1 MQAGEEGNVP
11 QPSPLATASPCKSM
25 PALHSSYNKESSASR
40 EENELCLSM
49 DTLYHGEDE
58 EMEFLDSFLDYDS
71 ISIVSPSKHHE
82 TRENEEE
89 EQAEEVEEILHSV
102 IADAGEEVQSRKRKA
117 GLKERMAWLASRGKV
132 NMRGLSSSGSV
143 ASLQGS
149 LRSSRERLSE
159 MRRGFARSTERI
171 NTVFRFN
178 SLT

>member
-1 MQAGEEGNVP
+1 
-11 QPSPLATASPCKSM
+11 M
-25 PALHSSYNKESSASR
+25 PALHSSYNKER
-40 EENELCLSM
+40 EEAELCLSM
-49 DTLYHGEDE
+49 DTLYHGEDT

-71 ISIVSPSKHHE
+71 ISIVSPGKHHE

-89 EQAEEVEEILHSV
+89 EEEEEEDAGDIEEILHCE

>member
-1 MQAGEEGNVP
+1 
-11 QPSPLATASPCKSM
+11 M

-89 EQAEEVEEILHSV
+89 EEEEAVGDVEEILHCV

-178 SLT
+178 FLT

>member
-1 MQAGEEGNVP
+1 
-11 QPSPLATASPCKSM
+11 M
-25 PALHSSYNKESSASR
+25 PALHSSYNKETSASR
-40 EENELCLSM
+40 EEAELRLSM
-49 DTLYHGEDE
+49 DTLYHGEDT

-89 EQAEEVEEILHSV
+89 EEEEEVEEILHCV
-102 IADAGEEVQSRKRKA
+102 IADAGGQEVQSRKRKV

-178 SLT
+178 LLT

>member
-1 MQAGEEGNVP
+1 
-11 QPSPLATASPCKSM
+11 M
-25 PALHSSYNKESSASR
+25 PALHSSYNKER

-89 EQAEEVEEILHSV
+89 EEEEEEVEEILHCV

-178 SLT
+178 LLP

>member
-1 MQAGEEGNVP
+1 
-11 QPSPLATASPCKSM
+11 M
-25 PALHSSYNKESSASR
+25 PALHSSYNKETSASR
-40 EENELCLSM
+40 EEAELCLSM
-49 DTLYHGEDE
+49 DTLYHGEDT

-89 EQAEEVEEILHSV
+89 EEEEEVGDVEEILHCV
-102 IADAGEEVQSRKRKA
+102 IADAGEEVQSRKKRKA

-178 SLT
+178 

>member
-1 MQAGEEGNVP
+1 
-11 QPSPLATASPCKSM
+11 M
-25 PALHSSYNKESSASR
+25 PALHSSYNKETSASR

-82 TRENEEE
+82 TREDEEE
-89 EQAEEVEEILHSV
+89 EEEEGEDGDVEEILHCV

-178 SLT
+178 LLP

>member
-1 MQAGEEGNVP
+1 
-11 QPSPLATASPCKSM
+11 M
-25 PALHSSYNKESSASR
+25 PALHSYNKETSASR
-40 EENELCLSM
+40 EDTELCLSM
-49 DTLYHGEDE
+49 DTLYRGEDT

-89 EQAEEVEEILHSV
+89 EEEEEEDGNVEEILHCV
-102 IADAGEEVQSRKRKA
+102 IPDAGEEVQSRKKRKA

-171 NTVFRFN
+171 NTVFRLN
-178 SLT
+178 

>member
-1 MQAGEEGNVP
+1 
-11 QPSPLATASPCKSM
+11 M
-25 PALHSSYNKESSASR
+25 PALHSYNKETSASR

-49 DTLYHGEDE
+49 DTLYQGEDT

-89 EQAEEVEEILHSV
+89 EQEEEVEEILHCV

-178 SLT
+178 LSTLRAI

>member
-1 MQAGEEGNVP
+1 
-11 QPSPLATASPCKSM
+11 M
-25 PALHSSYNKESSASR
+25 PALHSSYNKER
-40 EENELCLSM
+40 EESELCLSM
-49 DTLYHGEDE
+49 DTLYHGEDT

-71 ISIVSPSKHHE
+71 ISIVSPSKHHHD

-89 EQAEEVEEILHSV
+89 EEEEDAGDVEEILHCV